1 MKRLGLMLGFN
12 FNLPDMLH
20 FRYKVFSLFE
30 YLQCDQFFA
39 HLIAVG
45 LKRHLVLVTSTH
57 YCWSITHLFCL

>member
-12 FNLPDMLH
+12 FNLPDILH

-39 HLIAVG
+39 HLFNCSKPEA
-45 LKRHLVLVTSTH
+45 
-57 YCWSITHLFCL
+57 